1 MPRASN
7 AYAYP
12 YAHCGLNHHPSVTG
26 ASSPH
31 HDPPFWAY
39 QGTGG
44 TPRRSPRS
52 YRLADPRGCPVRLRK
67 PTLVASS
74 LNKQNLQQARLGNY
88 L

>member
-12 YAHCGLNHHPSVTG
+12 YAHCGLNPHPSVTG
-26 ASSPH
+26 ASSPFH
-31 HDPPFWAY
+31 TPDLGLK
-39 QGTGG
+39 GTGG